1 MDQELEARHAKQL
14 QHLFP
19 VLGPQFSLAIL
30 LFSFW
35 DYWRDPANAGS
46 ALLIRCVLVGVGALV
61 YLPAGARLPPL
72 YRCGFLFVTHVCAL
86 ILAEYLLRD
95 GFLYGLAGITSCL
108 FVAAVMTMQLRAFLA
123 IVAAPSVLLAV
134 LTVRR
139 LPFAETVN
147 QLMLYAFAM
156 ALALAL
162 MYVIRSFA
170 LQTLQLEAQLLKSAR
185 YDVLTG
191 VCNRAYLFEQADN
204 AVELARR
211 HGRPLAVAMLDID
224 HFKSVNDRYG
234 HAVGDI
240 VIRALA
246 DACMAE
252 LRAVDR
258 FGRIGGEEFAC
269 VMPETEEAEALQCAE
284 RLRHRIAAL
293 KVDTPAGKIGFTV
306 SIGVAMLEG
315 ERDSWPTLLHAADCA
330 LYDAKHAGR
339 DRVVMAA

>member
-46 ALLIRCVLVGVGALV
+46 ALFIRCVLVGVGALA
-61 YLPAGARLPPL
+61 YLPAAARLPVR

-86 ILAEYLLRD
+86 ILAEFVLRD

-108 FVAAVMTMQLRAFLA
+108 FVVAVMTMQLRAFLA
-123 IVAAPSVLLAV
+123 IVAAPTVLLVV
-134 LTVRR
+134 LTVQR
-139 LPFAETVN
+139 LSFAETVN
-147 QLMLYAFAM
+147 QLMLYAFAL

-185 YDVLTG
+185 YDALTG

-204 AVELARR
+204 AVALALR
-211 HGRPLAVAMLDID
+211 HTRPLAVAMLDID

-234 HAVGDI
+234 HGVGDM

-246 DACMAE
+246 DTCLAE
-252 LRAVDR
+252 LRAIDR
-258 FGRIGGEEFAC
+258 FGRIGGEEFVC
-269 VMPETEEAEALQCAE
+269 VMPETDEAEALLCAE

-293 KVDTPAGKIGFTV
+293 RVDTPAGKISFTV
-306 SIGVAMLEG
+306 SIGVAMLERG
-315 ERDSWPTLLHAADCA
+315 CDNWPALLHAADCA
-330 LYDAKHAGR
+330 LYGAKHAGR
-339 DRVVMAA
+339 DRVVLAA